1 MLIGPRQQ
9 AELGGGPAFCQAP
22 QTTVQLSWGLVGT
35 SGNYLW
41 AFYLPWGAS
50 GGGGGAPFVLR
61 YKKPLVM
68 LFILEV
74 PGVTDDTLTYR
85 LVPKDS
91 LVPSVL
97 SGTVLSSRA

>member
-35 SGNYLW
+35 SGNYLR
-41 AFYLPWGAS
+41 AFYLPWGAW
-50 GGGGGAPFVLR
+50 GGGVPFVLR
-61 YKKPLVM
+61 YQKPLVM

-74 PGVTDDTLTYR
+74 PGVTDDTLTCR
-85 LVPKDS
+85 LVPQG
-91 LVPSVL
+91 LGVL
-97 SGTVLSSRA
+97 SGTVLSSSA